1 MRISKAGVDLIKSF
15 EGFRSKAY
23 IPVKGDKWTIGYG
36 FTKGVKEGDVMT
48 RAQADVRLKEELLE
62 YERAVWAATGGNVTQ
77 NQFDALVSF
86 VYNVGVAGMRGSSV
100 IKAHN
105 RGDHLAAAR
114 AFALW
119 NKSGGRV
126 YAGLTRRRAAEAAL
140 YLSNEQDDEPPVDVE
155 PERPMRQSEIVRAST
170 AAGAT
175 ATVAAVA
182 EVTRSVSDIK
192 DNVSSLSDWLVPV
205 LLVAVVALCAY
216 VLYQRYTQRKGGWT

>member
-15 EGFRSKAY
+15 EGFRATAY

-36 FTKGVKEGDVMT
+36 FTKGVKEGDKIT
-48 RAQADVRLKEELLE
+48 KAEAEARLKQELIE
-62 YERAVWAATGGNVTQ
+62 YERGVWAATGGNVTQ

-86 VYNVGVAGMRGSSV
+86 AFNVGVAGMKGSSV

-105 RGDHLAAAR
+105 RGDYVAAAR
-114 AFALW
+114 AFGLW

-140 YLSNEQDDEPPVDVE
+140 YLGDEAEEMPAEVE
-155 PERPMRQSEIVRAST
+155 PERDLKQSEIVKATT

-175 ATVAAVA
+175 ATVATVA

-192 DNVSSLSDWLVPV
+192 DSVTSLADWFVPG
-205 LLVAVVALCAY
+205 LLLAVVGLCVY
-216 VLYQRYTQRKGGWT
+216 IYLQRKKQKDGGWA